1 MLVLKRRRAAHVA
14 LHVEHF
20 KEALDPGPAGLGG
33 EGAGH
38 VQHRL
43 PGVRMAAFRAG
54 NLVA

>member
-1 MLVLKRRRAAHVA
+1 MLVLKRRRATHVA